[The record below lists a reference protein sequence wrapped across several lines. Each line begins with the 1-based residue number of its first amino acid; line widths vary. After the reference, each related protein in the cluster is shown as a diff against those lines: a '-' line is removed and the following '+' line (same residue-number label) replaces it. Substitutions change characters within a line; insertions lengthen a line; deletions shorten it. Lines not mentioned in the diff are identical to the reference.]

1 MKLTDAV
8 EGQEYVIRQI
18 DTDDEEMNAFLFSLG
33 CYSGEKITVISHIK
47 GGTTL
52 TSNWP
57 TRSSSKQQGSFALPF
72 SRRIS

>member
-47 GGTTL
+47 GGCIVAIKDARYNL
-52 TSNWP
+52 D
-57 TRSSSKQQGSFALPF
+57 QQLADA
-72 SRRIS
+72 IIV

>member
-47 GGTTL
+47 GGCIVAI
-52 TSNWP
+52 
-57 TRSSSKQQGSFALPF
+57 QQLADA
-72 SRRIS
+72 III